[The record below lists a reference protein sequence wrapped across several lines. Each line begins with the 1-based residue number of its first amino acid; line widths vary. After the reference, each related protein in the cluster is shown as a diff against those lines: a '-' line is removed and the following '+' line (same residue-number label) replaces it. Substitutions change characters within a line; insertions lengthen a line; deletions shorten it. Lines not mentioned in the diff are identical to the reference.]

1 LSRSRTRKSKNPRYP
16 GRWFL
21 GITLGLILLAVIGV
35 VGFDSFRAYQVRR
48 LSNRAHA
55 FLSVGD
61 LKSASLTARNILQIN
76 IHNVDALRLMAQIAE
91 QNGEPTALEWRQR
104 VATEAPESVADGI
117 ALAKTAT
124 KVGKTALAE
133 AALSHV
139 EGRAD
144 GSAPYHEARAAIQLA
159 RKNQAAAEQEYAEA
173 IRLDPPNDNYR
184 VALAILQLGSSSEEK
199 KSAARETLR
208 RMMEKPPV
216 RLMAARALLEDA
228 VERKDPKLTTLAR
241 TIFEWPE
248 ATLQDRIRYVE
259 ISAKLG
265 LEGFPG
271 ALTQVQDEAALDP
284 LKLTEVLSWMSAN
297 HEAVLGIEWAK
308 RLPPSALE
316 QRPVF
321 VAVADC
327 FAAASDCAGMRQW
340 TRKFGWKD
348 LEYLRHA
355 YQAYAERSCGDTRA
369 SDLEWAK
376 AIQAANNVEAVLT
389 LQRAAAK
396 WRWEEESVELLWQL
410 AKDRGQQKGALA
422 TLNEYYT
429 EQADTNNLYKVS
441 SRLLQVTPNDA
452 AAKNNF
458 AQLSLLL
465 GVNTESAEAMA
476 KGLHQESPKDP
487 NFASTY
493 AFALYIRGDT
503 RGALKVMNS
512 LSAEDL
518 RRPEIAAYYGIILAA
533 GSDRSKAPSF
543 LELGRQAKLL
553 PEEKALVEKATGA
566 VSSLR

>member
-1 LSRSRTRKSKNPRYP
+1 
-16 GRWFL
+16 
-21 GITLGLILLAVIGV
+21 
-35 VGFDSFRAYQVRR
+35 
-48 LSNRAHA
+48 
-55 FLSVGD
+55 
-61 LKSASLTARNILQIN
+61 
-76 IHNVDALRLMAQIAE
+76 
-91 QNGEPTALEWRQR
+91 
-104 VATEAPESVADGI
+104 
-117 ALAKTAT
+117 
-124 KVGKTALAE
+124 
-133 AALSHV
+133 
-139 EGRAD
+139 
-144 GSAPYHEARAAIQLA
+144 
-159 RKNQAAAEQEYAEA
+159 
-173 IRLDPPNDNYR
+173 
-184 VALAILQLGSSSEEK
+184 
-199 KSAARETLR
+199 
-208 RMMEKPPV
+208 
-216 RLMAARALLEDA
+216 
-228 VERKDPKLTTLAR
+228 
-241 TIFEWPE
+241 
-248 ATLQDRIRYVE
+248 
-259 ISAKLG
+259 
-265 LEGFPG
+265 
-271 ALTQVQDEAALDP
+271 
-284 LKLTEVLSWMSAN
+284 MSAN